1 MSTKIA
7 FLMDRKNRTN
17 LFDTEHMER
26 IARLG
31 EIALFENSEALSHDH
46 TAELIEGADI
56 AVTSWGCPPLEKP
69 ILERAPGL
77 KLIVHAAGT
86 VKRVV
91 TPEVIRSGIRVSS
104 ANCVLG
110 RRVAETALGL
120 TIVSL
125 KNIWQLAADTRNNKW
140 GRNYHR
146 VKELYGVTIG
156 VVGAGASGR
165 PYIELMRQFQVRIL
179 VYDPNVSLEAI
190 SSMGGI
196 PADLDT
202 LLNESDVVSI
212 HAPAIPATNRMFNAR
227 RLAMMKD
234 DAILI
239 NTSRGSLID
248 EDALVAELST
258 GRLRACLDVTN
269 PEPPAADHP
278 FRTLPNVTLIP
289 HVAGVVTNGLRSLGA
304 FTAQELEAF
313 ASSGL
318 LNGEIDLS
326 RLDILA

>member
-1 MSTKIA
+1 MNRKIA
-7 FLMDRKNRTN
+7 FLMDRQNRN
-17 LFDTEHMER
+17 NVFGDEHMER
-26 IARLG
+26 FARLG
-31 EIALFENSEALSHDH
+31 DIMLFDHPEALSSDRA
-46 TAELIEGADI
+46 AELIDGADI

-77 KLIVHAAGT
+77 KLIVHTAGT

-91 TPEVIRSGIRVSS
+91 TPDVIRSGIRVSS
-104 ANCVLG
+104 ANGVLG

-125 KNIWQLAADTRNNKW
+125 KNIWQLAADTRNNEW
-140 GRNYHR
+140 GRNHHR
-146 VKELYGVTIG
+146 VRELYGITVG

-179 VYDPNVSLEAI
+179 VYDPNLSGETIRSL
-190 SSMGGI
+190 GGI
-196 PADLDT
+196 QTDLDT
-202 LLNESDVVSI
+202 LLTESDVVSI
-212 HAPAIPATNRMFNAR
+212 HAPSIPATNGMFNAQ
-227 RLAMMKD
+227 RLALMKD

-248 EDALVAELST
+248 EDALVAELSK
-258 GRLRACLDVTN
+258 GRLWACLDVTN
-269 PEPPAADHP
+269 PEPPALHHP

-289 HVAGVVTNGLRSLGA
+289 HIAGVVTNGLRSLGE

-313 ASSGL
+313 ATEGIL
-318 LNGEIDLS
+318 TGEVDLS
-326 RLDILA
+326 RLDTLA